1 MDKVVRKI
9 ISKDGSI
16 NFIIPYAKSFIEARY
31 VRRAPHYISAYVSS
45 HNGCKMG
52 CKFCWLTTQNQTQ
65 FKHVGLNEYILQLK
79 TILENVPTLAIE
91 NEKVNND
98 KIRINVNFM
107 GRGDALANKTV
118 LLNYPELYESLLDT
132 VTKAGF
138 GDLKMNVSSILPYT
152 IKHKNLF
159 DIFLDYPVHLYYSL
173 YSVNDAVKRQLMPN
187 AIDWRL
193 ALDKLA
199 QFQRTTIGENSLV
212 FHGAFI
218 KDVNDSQQDI
228 ENLVNEIS
236 KRNFK
241 NTKFNL
247 VRFNSPPG
255 SKLQETSKDRLKEI
269 FSFLSLH
276 MNDESLNK
284 KSTLIERAGYDAYVS
299 CGMFPQDD
307 HIHEL

>member
-9 ISKDGSI
+9 ISKDGSM

-31 VRRAPHYISAYVSS
+31 VRRTPHYVSAYVSS

-79 TILENVPTLAIE
+79 TILDNVPTPVAE
-91 NEKVNND
+91 NEKAN

-118 LLNYPELYESLLDT
+118 LLNYPDLYESMLET
-132 VTKAGF
+132 VTNAGF

-152 IKHKNLF
+152 IKQKNLF

-173 YSVNDAVKRQLMPN
+173 YSVNDAIKRQLMPN

-199 QFQRTTIGENSLV
+199 KFQQTTLGENSLV

-218 KDVNDSQQDI
+218 KNVNDSQQDI
-228 ENLVNEIS
+228 ENLVSEIS

-247 VRFNSPPG
+247 VRFNPPIG
-255 SKLQETSKDRLKEI
+255 SNLQETSEDRLKEI
-269 FSFLSLH
+269 FTFLSSH
-276 MNDESLNK
+276 MNDNNLNK
-284 KSTLIERAGYDAYVS
+284 KSTLIERVGYDAYVS

-307 HIHEL
+307 QIHEL